1 MTLTVPYSKVLDRVK
16 SSAYYV
22 GEAAKNDLQD
32 VAAQLQA
39 SEDDDDVLK
48 DYLKEAATKCVHV
61 IQHFVGTTRIE
72 TLSESGVE
80 SLLFTTQAT
89 ANFLAEVG
97 FQQVNESTSQHVPV
111 APNQEQ
117 HTQDEEPT
125 PVEWPVEVPPP
136 PAPTYIYPT
145 GLSAAVEDYLTDYV
159 LREWTKPIPKTSEHF
174 NGKVTEDVQV
184 IRTLAAHRKKPTRN

>member
-1 MTLTVPYSKVLDRVK
+1 MTLTLPFSKVLDRVK
-16 SSAYYV
+16 SSVYYI
-22 GEAAKNDLQD
+22 GEAAKNELQD

-39 SEDDDDVLK
+39 SEEDDDVLK

-61 IQHFVGTTRIE
+61 IQHYVGTTRME
-72 TLSESGVE
+72 TLSDVYGDK
-80 SLLFTTQAT
+80 LLFTTQAT
-89 ANFLAEVG
+89 ANFLAEV
-97 FQQVNESTSQHVPV
+97 
-111 APNQEQ
+111 
-117 HTQDEEPT
+117 EPLSGERLAVSDGDSDGY
-125 PVEWPVEVPPP
+125 VEWPVEVPPP